1 MSTAAAGCGS
11 TTAVLMGGMALLAQ
25 ASALAGLTP
34 GAQRVKYFNQTL
46 VIMEGENFTT
56 SQQQPAAWSSRAWAD
71 GGNLFASD
79 GPSSR
84 KPAPRS
90 VQRALLT
97 I

>member
-1 MSTAAAGCGS
+1 MMSTAAAGCGS
-11 TTAVLMGGMALLAQ
+11 TTAVLVALLAQ

-97 I
+97 M